1 MEEESDKTVI
11 VSVADYAKVV
21 RSSENP
27 PPPEYERDIPVP
39 KLPAPEDPPVDN

>member
-1 MEEESDKTVI
+1 MDEESDKTVI
-11 VSVADYAKVV
+11 VRVADYAQKV

-39 KLPAPEDPPVDN
+39 KRPAPEERPADN